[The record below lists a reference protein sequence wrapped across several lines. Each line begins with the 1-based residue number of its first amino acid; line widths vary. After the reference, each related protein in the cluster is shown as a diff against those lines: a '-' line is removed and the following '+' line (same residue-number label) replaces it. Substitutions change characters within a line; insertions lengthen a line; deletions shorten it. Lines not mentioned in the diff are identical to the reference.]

1 MELTKLLIYA
11 LAAWR
16 ISSIFVNE
24 GGPFDVFLKIRTRI
38 AGIRYDEFRE
48 NEISV
53 IPGNI
58 LAGILSCV
66 WCCSV
71 WVGFFFSLFWLIFP
85 TISLIFAV
93 PFALSAL
100 AIGYNKLLGGE

>member
-1 MELTKLLIYA
+1 MEPINLIIYA
-11 LAAWR
+11 LAVWR

-24 GGPFDVFLKIRTRI
+24 GGPFDLFLKIRTNI
-38 AGIRYDEFRE
+38 AGIKYDEFGKM
-48 NEISV
+48 SM
-53 IPGNI
+53 IPGNV

-66 WCCSV
+66 WCCSM
-71 WVGFFFSLFWLIFP
+71 WIGFFFTLFWLVFP
-85 TISLIFAV
+85 TISFILAV

>member
-11 LAAWR
+11 LAVWR
-16 ISSIFVNE
+16 ISSVFVNE
-24 GGPFDVFLKIRTRI
+24 DGPFDVFLKIRTRI
-38 AGIRYDEFRE
+38 AGIGYDEFGKM
-48 NEISV
+48 SM

-71 WVGFFFSLFWLIFP
+71 WVGFFFTLFWFIFP